1 MPRALPTGTRPV
13 AIPPMTV
20 ASANGVS
27 TDDSANTS
35 STIPTRRSPLSS
47 WLRRAYMEP
56 RKMIPTA
63 AMNSGIDSV
72 DTIEPNA
79 TG

>member
-1 MPRALPTGTRPV
+1 MPTGTRPV
-13 AIPPMTV
+13 AIPPITV

-27 TDDSANTS
+27 TDDSANRS
-35 STIPTRRSPLSS
+35 SAAAPAASG
-47 WLRRAYMEP
+47 WLRRAYTVP

-63 AMNSGIDSV
+63 AMSSGMDSV